1 MTEPTGRELQRMIEA
16 LEKQTE
22 NLGQQVIRLESI
34 SANREVLDA
43 FKYQLG
49 QKATREQVEALK
61 EDVRGLQESNTWL
74 VRAIIGTMITAVTG
88 SIVSAIVGV
97 IIRLPPM

>member
-16 LEKQTE
+16 LEKQ
-22 NLGQQVIRLESI
+22 VARLENV
-34 SANREVLDA
+34 SANREAVEA
-43 FKYQLG
+43 FKFQLG

-88 SIVSAIVGV
+88 SVVSAIVGV

>member
-34 SANREVLDA
+34 SANREVLEA

-49 QKATREQVEALK
+49 QKAAREQVEALK

-97 IIRLPPM
+97 IIRLPPV